1 MNHNS
6 LKDYQ
11 QLADEMINKADT
23 MYESLLGR
31 MIKNHINEIQQ
42 VMNKYITF
50 INKEKLKQEIIEDEN
65 FD

>member
-1 MNHNS
+1 MKHS
-6 LKDYQ
+6 LEDYL
-11 QLADEMINKADT
+11 QLADEMINKAGT

-42 VMNKYITF
+42 VMQKYITF